1 MEKNEEIYNITKN
14 TLDKAELIINQIN
27 QKQIP
32 IELILKYQLKIFF
45 FSNGDKY
52 VFNFRKDI
60 YFAKIIAKMID
71 LLHLVFQMPESDRE
85 KFYDREIGD
94 IIKNPDFFE
103 IIDELDHLKS
113 FNINF
118 QTNKLGK
125 LYSVISSSLYSK
137 NEKISFSEY
146 MDYLFF
152 KLSFLPELN
161 SLLKFQLYSIIIN
174 FYLFPMK
181 VLLDFNEKNIII
193 SDEIYLDL
201 IIELFANSQNEFQS
215 LVKSII
221 ILNYGP
227 ISHIIR
233 KYTLNEILSGIDSMF
248 NKVKNIGNISICV
261 EKIMMMFVDELNK
274 QKFLKSKENEI
285 CLKDEIEKQKQG
297 NVIKKGDNSK
307 DRKNKKN
314 KKNKRKKDEK
324 EKSKK
329 NIINARNK
337 MKNNI
342 DPNIESLNNYINN
355 LLIYLDK
362 NNMGNEESKKEVKN
376 IQNLMLN
383 IIDEN
388 SKMKIKMT
396 QMEEEMS
403 QMKEDM
409 DEMKEEMDEM
419 NNNIEDLTEDNNS
432 KEEKIQ
438 IFGERI
444 NSLNIE
450 LKEIKEILGNIQ
462 CRDLS
467 KAFLR
472 SFGVYLTRRDWENI
486 KNDRTLKGK
495 IISKRIEELYPK
507 ANKKKMNLIKNL
519 VEKSSELIQQG
530 NVFAHSVT
538 VEKYQPQIDAYK
550 KETKAKN
557 VTSPLAFCFLISLR
571 FSGKLFE
578 EAYSFLT
585 EFYDCELQL
594 YDRSSFLNNYFN

>member
-1 MEKNEEIYNITKN
+1 MEKNEEIYNITKD
-14 TLDKAELIINQIN
+14 TLDKVELIINQIN
-27 QKQIP
+27 KKQIP

-60 YFAKIIAKMID
+60 YFAKIISKMID
-71 LLHLVFQMPESDRE
+71 LLHLVFKMPESDRE
-85 KFYDREIGD
+85 KFYDRDIGD

-118 QTNKLGK
+118 ETNKFGK
-125 LYSVISSSLYSK
+125 LYFVISSSLYSK

-146 MDYLFF
+146 MDYLFL
-152 KLSFLPELN
+152 KLSFLPELK

-248 NKVKNIGNISICV
+248 NKVRNIKNIGNISICV

-274 QKFLKSKENEI
+274 QKFVKSKKNEI
-285 CLKDEIEKQKQG
+285 CLNGENEKQKQG

-314 KKNKRKKDEK
+314 KRKKDEK

-329 NIINARNK
+329 NIINTQNK
-337 MKNNI
+337 IKNNI

-362 NNMGNEESKKEVKN
+362 NNMGNEDTKKEVKN
-376 IQNLMLN
+376 I
-383 IIDEN
+383 
-388 SKMKIKMT
+388 
-396 QMEEEMS
+396 
-403 QMKEDM
+403 
-409 DEMKEEMDEM
+409 
-419 NNNIEDLTEDNNS
+419 
-432 KEEKIQ
+432 
-438 IFGERI
+438 
-444 NSLNIE
+444 
-450 LKEIKEILGNIQ
+450 
-462 CRDLS
+462 
-467 KAFLR
+467 
-472 SFGVYLTRRDWENI
+472 
-486 KNDRTLKGK
+486 
-495 IISKRIEELYPK
+495 
-507 ANKKKMNLIKNL
+507 
-519 VEKSSELIQQG
+519 
-530 NVFAHSVT
+530 
-538 VEKYQPQIDAYK
+538 
-550 KETKAKN
+550 
-557 VTSPLAFCFLISLR
+557 
-571 FSGKLFE
+571 
-578 EAYSFLT
+578 
-585 EFYDCELQL
+585 
-594 YDRSSFLNNYFN
+594 